1 MKKFMIND
9 NDSGQR
15 VDKFLSKA
23 MPQLPKSMMYRLIR
37 KKDVKVNGKRC
48 EISTKLAAGD
58 ELTVYVK
65 DELAGGKQHD
75 MSFLNVPAELDVV
88 YEDSNIIIVN
98 KPVGLDSHSSSSFS
112 DNLVDRIRHYLYDKN
127 EYDPD
132 SESSF
137 SPAVCSRLDRNTC
150 GLVTAAKTAEALREI
165 NAAIRAGN
173 MTKIYHCITVG
184 RPPQDSGIVEA
195 YHKKE
200 ESRNLVKL
208 SDTPLDGYKPIKTG
222 YRVLASK
229 GSLSLVEITLY
240 TGRTHQI
247 RAHMAHIGA
256 PVLGDGKYGNVA
268 ANKRMN
274 VFRQA
279 LCAYSVRFELDESST
294 LAYLK
299 DITPEAPLPEFEKR
313 FFGDQLG

>member
-98 KPVGLDSHSSSSFS
+98 KPVGLDSHSGSSFS

-222 YRVLASK
+222 YKVLASK

-279 LCAYSVRFELDESST
+279 LCAYSVRFELDESSP

-299 DITPEAPLPEFEKR
+299 NITPEAPQPEFEKR
-313 FFGDQLG
+313 FFSNQLG